1 MSRLGIVRMTWLL
14 AAALAAFAPVAAQEA
29 ESPETFG
36 EEISV
41 TAIEVPVQVLV
52 GGEPVRGLGRQRFEL
67 FVDGERRELSGFEVV
82 DLGSPESG
90 ERLEASPAGMEA
102 AAGAPARRSILF
114 LFDLVFADLG
124 GLRRALADTRTIV
137 TSRLGP
143 SDRAAIALYAGRGA
157 ARIVVPFTADGE
169 RLAAGLDLAAALLS
183 RRKAELAAAKREL
196 AARAPSPAATGDL
209 AALSSEV
216 GPSAA
221 LVASATAGFLTASE
235 LEMMTAAS
243 DEGRFAEVSS
253 NPVLTSLAA
262 ADPGELAAELAQS
275 ALAASVASQLAG
287 IAELLTLLRD
297 VPGQKHLAFYSRG
310 FRPSLITEHDSLER
324 AAVLGAMQ
332 RFMAAC
338 REARW
343 AVQAVDLAGVPPPD
357 EPGFAA
363 EGLFAIADGSG
374 GRLYE
379 NYNEF
384 DEAAERMLL
393 ATSVTYVLVFQREGP
408 ADGSFHRI
416 DVRVRDAPPGARVVH
431 RDGYDAPR
439 PRNERSAL
447 ERQLDRAATL
457 LGDREL
463 ADLETSAVAFGW
475 PGVGGVWRISTI
487 VDVAAASLELAAAGE
502 NELALEVGGYALDAD
517 RRVRGS
523 FSRGVRLDLGRV
535 GPALGRRGLRV
546 AGELELPPGD
556 YRLRFLVHDPRSG
569 RTALRT
575 VPLAVG
581 PLMIWPPLVEESGWL
596 SLPQAAGGT
605 HASAPGPAAGR
616 ARWTPLSN
624 AVFTAGSEIEVALVA
639 AGTARPLRLTARVV
653 DAAGRALDPVPL
665 GPIRE
670 LERADGFVR
679 CAARL
684 STAGLAPG
692 DYRLELEALEP
703 SSGSRVGRA
712 DRFAVR

>member
-1 MSRLGIVRMTWLL
+1 MSRLGIVPTAWVL
-14 AAALAAFAPVAAQEA
+14 AAGLAAFVPAKAQEA
-29 ESPETFG
+29 DSPEAFG

-52 GGEPVRGLGRQRFEL
+52 GGEPVRGLGRERFEL
-67 FVDGERRELSGFEVV
+67 LVDGERRELSDFEVV
-82 DLGSPESG
+82 DLGSPDGG
-90 ERLEASPAGMEA
+90 ERLEKSPAGLDA
-102 AAGAPARRSILF
+102 ATGAPARRSILF

-143 SDRAAIALYAGRGA
+143 DDRAAIALYAGRGA

-169 RLAAGLDLAAALLS
+169 RLAAGLDVAAALLS
-183 RRKAELAAAKREL
+183 RRKDELAAAKRQL
-196 AARAPSPAATGDL
+196 AARAPSSAATGDL
-209 AALSSEV
+209 ATLSGEL

-235 LEMMTAAS
+235 LEMMAAAS
-243 DEGRFAEVSS
+243 DEGRFAEASS
-253 NPVLTSLAA
+253 NPVLTNLTAS
-262 ADPGELAAELAQS
+262 DPGELAAELAQS
-275 ALAASVASQLAG
+275 ARASSVASQLAG

-297 VPGQKHLAFYSRG
+297 VPGQKHLALYSRG
-310 FRPSLITEHDSLER
+310 FRPSLITQHDSLER

-338 REARW
+338 RAAGW

-363 EGLFAIADGSG
+363 EGMFAIANGTG

-408 ADGSFHRI
+408 ADGRFHRI
-416 DVRVRDAPPGARVVH
+416 DVRLRDAPPGARVVH

-439 PRNERSAL
+439 PRSERSAL
-447 ERQLDRAATL
+447 ERRLDRAATL
-457 LGDREL
+457 LRDREL
-463 ADLETSAVAFGW
+463 AELETSAVAFGW
-475 PGVGGVWRISTI
+475 PVAGGVWRVSTT
-487 VDVAAASLELAAAGE
+487 VDVAVGSLELAAAGTDD
-502 NELALEVGGYALDAD
+502 LALEIGGYALDAD
-517 RRVRGS
+517 RRVRDS
-523 FSRGVRLDLGRV
+523 FSRGVRLDLAKV
-535 GPALGRRGLRV
+535 GPALRLRGLRV

-556 YRLRFLVHDPRSG
+556 YRLRFLVHDARSG

-575 VPLAVG
+575 LPLAVG
-581 PLMIWPPLVEESGWL
+581 PLMLWPPLVEESGWL
-596 SLPQAAGGT
+596 ALPPADGGMR
-605 HASAPGPAAGR
+605 ASAPGPAAGH

-624 AVFTAGSEIEVALVA
+624 AVFGASAGIELAFVA
-639 AGTARPLRLTARVV
+639 AGGARSMQLAARVV
-653 DAAGRALDPVPL
+653 DAAGRALDSAPL
-665 GPIRE
+665 GPFRE
-670 LERADGFVR
+670 VERGDGFVR
-679 CAARL
+679 YAARL
-684 STAGLAPG
+684 STAELTPG

-703 SSGSRVGRA
+703 SSGSRIERT
-712 DRFAVR
+712 DSFSVR